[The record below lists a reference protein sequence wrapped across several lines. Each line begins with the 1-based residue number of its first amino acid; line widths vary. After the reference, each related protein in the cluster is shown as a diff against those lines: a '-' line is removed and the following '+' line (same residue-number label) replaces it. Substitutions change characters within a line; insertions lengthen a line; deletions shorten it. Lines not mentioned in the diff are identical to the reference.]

1 MSGIFSAAASTH
13 IKYRKPVLIVALIL
27 LALNCNAQV
36 DSSYIGFF
44 KQKISIRPYLIEQF
58 TALSSQT
65 NDDDEISYKPNSP
78 YGIGLGVT
86 YKNISLSGSY
96 GFDFMRD
103 KKKGTTKSLDLQYHR
118 YGRKVVVDI
127 FFQNYKGLYTDTDE
141 KNGIYTYFPDVHLI
155 QYGAFAQYIF
165 NGNRFSYR
173 AAFDQDELQLKST
186 GSFLL
191 GGGVYYNKAKSDSSL
206 VFIDERQLNN
216 FQFGVSAGYAY
227 TWVINKRV
235 FISGSLSVGVNVGAE
250 SIDRFGK
257 ERLEVYPT
265 IFPRFSAGYNH
276 DSWSVGLSILNN
288 RVYVLYSG
296 VSKLSFDTGA
306 FQLSFIKRFDK
317 LPFNL

>member
-1 MSGIFSAAASTH
+1 M
-13 IKYRKPVLIVALIL
+13 LIL
-27 LALNCNAQV
+27 STSYSHAQV

-44 KQKISIRPYLIEQF
+44 KQKMSIRPYLIEQF
-58 TALSSQT
+58 TALSHESEQEG
-65 NDDDEISYKPNSP
+65 EIIYKPNSP

-96 GFDFMRD
+96 GFDFMRN
-103 KKKGTTKSLDLQYHR
+103 KKKGITKSLDLQYHR
-118 YGRKVVVDI
+118 YGRKIVFDL
-127 FFQNYKGLYTDTDE
+127 FFQNYKGLFTDTVH
-141 KNGIYTYFPDVHLI
+141 KNGIYTQYPDVQLI
-155 QYGAFAQYIF
+155 QYGVFAQYIF
-165 NGNRFSYR
+165 NGDRFSYR
-173 AAFDQDELQLKST
+173 AAFDQDEIQLKST

-191 GGGVYYNKAKSDSSL
+191 GGGIYYNKAKSDSSL
-206 VFIDERQLNN
+206 VFVDERQLNN

-235 FISGSLSVGVNVGAE
+235 FISGSLAVGVNIGAE

-276 DSWSVGLSILNN
+276 DNWSLGLYVLNN
-288 RVYVLYSG
+288 RVYVSYSG

-306 FQLSFIKRFDK
+306 FQLSYIRRFDK
-317 LPFNL
+317 FPFGL